1 MNKIICFDIESCDG
15 GSVGSLCSL
24 GFVTAE
30 AGEIT
35 DKQDL
40 LVNPACGFNPMLLKG
55 KHFKLQY
62 PKSVYRASPGFK
74 HYYERIKSL
83 FATHTVVGF
92 SVANDVKY
100 LNDACMFYGLDFID
114 YDFFDIQTL
123 LALHLDERRNYSL
136 ADAAARYGVK
146 FTAHSSADDAEASY
160 KVLHGILT
168 DEGLSLEQFLE
179 KYSVRC
185 GTNRNGVIYPC
196 RSPYPAVAIATDSKS
211 AIARLNAEFLRDVK
225 RQSGEL
231 NGKRFCFSEELELVP
246 EFRSIVSALYA
257 RGATYTGIVQEC
269 NCFVSASETGKRQTV
284 AQIFKKNRI
293 TLDELKQIL
302 GKYPLLIFDDEQIL
316 LDEKARKQRDRIT
329 EYTAQKHGSTK
340 KNNVKDK

>member
-1 MNKIICFDIESCDG
+1 MNKILCFDIERCDG

-62 PKSVYRASPGFK
+62 PKSVYRSSPGFK
-74 HYYERIKSL
+74 HYYAQLKEL
-83 FATHTVVGF
+83 FASHTVVGF

-100 LNDACMFYGLDFID
+100 LNDACMFYNLDFID

-123 LALHLDERRNYSL
+123 LALHLNERRNYSL
-136 ADAAARYGVK
+136 ADAAARYGIE
-146 FTAHSSADDAEASY
+146 FLPHSSADDAEASY
-160 KVLHGILT
+160 KVLRGILT

-179 KYSVRC
+179 KYSVRP
-185 GTNRNGVIYPC
+185 GTNRGGVFYPC
-196 RSPYPAVAIATDSKS
+196 RSPHPAVAISTDSKT
-211 AIARLNAEFLRDVK
+211 AIAKLNAEFMHGIK
-225 RQSGEL
+225 RQSGDL
-231 NGKRFCFSEELELVP
+231 NGKCFCFSEDLEHAP
-246 EFRSIVSALYA
+246 QFRSIISALYR

-269 NCFVSASETGKRQTV
+269 NCFVNGSGTGKRLTV
-284 AQIFKKNRI
+284 AQIFKKKRI
-293 TLDELKQIL
+293 SFDEFNQIL
-302 GKYPLLIFDDEQIL
+302 GEYPLLSLDDEQIL
-316 LDEKARKQRDRIT
+316 LDEKARKQRERIT
-329 EYTAQKHGSTK
+329 EYLAQKHGSS
-340 KNNVKDK
+340 KNATDKDK